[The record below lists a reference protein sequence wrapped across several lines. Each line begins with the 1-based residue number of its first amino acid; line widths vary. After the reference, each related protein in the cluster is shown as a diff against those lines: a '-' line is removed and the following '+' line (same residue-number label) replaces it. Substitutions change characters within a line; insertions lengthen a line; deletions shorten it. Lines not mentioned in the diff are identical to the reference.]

1 MTLFDGKAH
10 SVDSSDAAFQLAG
23 SLALK
28 EAAAKPGVA
37 SLLEPIDLLTV
48 AVSDDY
54 VGAVMTDLQGRRGR
68 VQGTEP
74 SGQMGV
80 SVIRAEV
87 PQLELSRYA
96 VDLRSLS
103 HGSGSFT
110 RQMVG
115 YEQMPSNLVKDFMTK
130 E

>member
-1 MTLFDGKAH
+1 M
-10 SVDSSDAAFQLAG
+10 
-23 SLALK
+23 K
-28 EAAAKPGVA
+28 EAAHKPGVA
-37 SLLEPIDLLTV
+37 TLLEPIDLLTV
-48 AVSDDY
+48 TVSDEY

-68 VQGTEP
+68 LQGTEP
-74 SGQMGV
+74 GAQEGV
-80 SVIRAEV
+80 TVIKAEV

-103 HGSGSFT
+103 HGAGSFT

-115 YEQMPSNLVKDFMTK
+115 YEQMPANLVKDHMTK